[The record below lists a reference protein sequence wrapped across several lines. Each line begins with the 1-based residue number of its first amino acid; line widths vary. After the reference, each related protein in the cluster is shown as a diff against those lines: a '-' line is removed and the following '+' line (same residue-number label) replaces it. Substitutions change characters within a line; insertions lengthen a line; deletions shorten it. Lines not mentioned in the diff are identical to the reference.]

1 MYGSDSFGRTR
12 DNILRQRDETR
23 GGVEGNQVFHRDF
36 KTYGRQT
43 YASAVKSNSNSEGER
58 KSGQQ
63 DRLSMSWIGSPE
75 DNSWLSKSAV
85 GQLMEFANVDQ
96 FSRIETVVNV
106 RVRNTIFLVRL
117 VESSDPVSKNWVD
130 EILALR
136 PGIFQ
141 NQKTE
146 EGKGSQD
153 VRSQF
158 IGDSWLEKKPKS
170 SKRKKD
176 SRTCFPILNPREI
189 CEKSWFFGKG
199 KSWWVQKLKVNHRR
213 SGIGTGCNRIGKSQ
227 MSN

>member
-1 MYGSDSFGRTR
+1 MSFWNGDKSLSSVLKWIDIFGVPLIYWCKSFFKKLGGQVGELVWIEEDTEFRGRFDKGRILILGS
-12 DNILRQRDETR
+12 
-23 GGVEGNQVFHRDF
+23 
-36 KTYGRQT
+36 
-43 YASAVKSNSNSEGER
+43 
-58 KSGQQ
+58 
-63 DRLSMSWIGSPE
+63 
-75 DNSWLSKSAV
+75 
-85 GQLMEFANVDQ
+85 Q